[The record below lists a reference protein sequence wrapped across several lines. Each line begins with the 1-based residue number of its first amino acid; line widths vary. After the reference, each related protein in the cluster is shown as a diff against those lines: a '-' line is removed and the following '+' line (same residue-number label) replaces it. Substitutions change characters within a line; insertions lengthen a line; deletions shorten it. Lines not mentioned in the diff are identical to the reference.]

1 MISPKE
7 ALHIVEEAHGMGAT
21 LAGLA
26 SVDTLKRS
34 PSYRIYHESPYYD
47 GYEGVRWPPDAR
59 SVLVLGLAHPEEQ
72 PGLDWWSDAIPGRTP
87 GNGTLIRIS
96 RRLKEWLGL
105 RMGITASPL
114 AYSIED
120 GGIFLKDAA
129 VLAGLGVIGRHN
141 LFISPRYG
149 TKLRLRGLFL
159 DRGVEA
165 PDRVIPSPCADCP
178 APCHEA
184 CPEQAFRTGV
194 YDVERC
200 DMEMQRNRR
209 NVVTVD
215 GSLVGMEGR
224 CEVEKFCRACEL
236 ACPVGREGGSA

>member
-1 MISPKE
+1 MISSKE
-7 ALHIVEEAHGMGAT
+7 ALRIVEEANRMGAT
-21 LAGLA
+21 LAGLT
-26 SVDTLKRS
+26 SVEALKQS

-47 GYEGVRWPPDAR
+47 GYHGVRWPPEAR
-59 SVLVLGLAHPEEQ
+59 SVLVLGLAHPEQE

-87 GNGTLIRIS
+87 GNGTLMRIS
-96 RRLKEWLGL
+96 RRLKETLKL
-105 RMGITASPL
+105 TMGITALPL
-114 AYSIED
+114 AYSIEE

-149 TKLRLRGLFL
+149 SRLRLRGLFL
-159 DRGVEA
+159 DRGYETPA
-165 PDRVIPSPCADCP
+165 RVIPSPCADCS

-184 CPEQAFRTGV
+184 CPEQAFRTGL

-200 DMEMQRNRR
+200 ESEMRRNRR
-209 NVVTVD
+209 DVVTVD

-236 ACPVGREGGSA
+236 ACPVGREDRTA